1 MSGIG
6 GFGEYAYGGY
16 GDMQECLTLEDVDM
30 RLEGILNYFDNNTT
44 KLLIYIGRYMD
55 QRPYFGANASQNK
68 QGDFQFW
75 RGGFGHNFLTS
86 VQSGDL
92 DAEAKD
98 KTEEQKKREL
108 DRAEHQLAE
117 MQNIRRRAS
126 IIGLQKK
133 LVAEG
138 GRRLS
143 NVEKTKLVV
152 DEAIKLAAQEEK
164 EEANMGLSELFTEEL
179 PEEEKSWKYLP
190 YNPIPNDEVDE
201 ALAEQLNIWEI
212 DVNIKRLKGKNKKKQ
227 SKKGRKNKII
237 YKVGK
242 KKYIVR
248 FIHGVLLC
256 KQLNPS
262 KDAASSTKG
271 FQELIPLLRKVAG
284 MPEKSGDDEKKKVT
298 QKAKARGIKIH
309 GGS

>member
-6 GFGEYAYGGY
+6 GFGDYAYGGY

-30 RLEGILNYFDNNTT
+30 RLEAILNYFDNNTT

-75 RGGFGHNFLTS
+75 RGGFGQNFLTS
-86 VQSGDL
+86 VQAGAL
-92 DAEAKD
+92 DTEGKEKSEAE
-98 KTEEQKKREL
+98 KKREKE
-108 DRAEHQLAE
+108 RAEQQLAE

-133 LVAEG
+133 LVG
-138 GRRLS
+138 DSGRRLS
-143 NVEKTKLVV
+143 NVEKTALVV
-152 DEAIKLAAQEEK
+152 KEAIKLAAQEED
-164 EEANMGLSELFTEEL
+164 EEASIGLDELFNEEL
-179 PEEEKSWKYLP
+179 PEEEKNWKYLP

-212 DVNIKRLKGKNKKKQ
+212 DVNIKRLKGRNKKKQ
-227 SKKGRKNKII
+227 AKSKKKNKII

-242 KKYIVR
+242 SKYIVR

-256 KQLNPS
+256 KQLNAP
-262 KDAASSTKG
+262 KDAATKG

-284 MPEKSGDDEKKKVT
+284 MPAKEADDEKKKVT
-298 QKAKARGIKIH
+298 EKAKKKGIKIH
-309 GGS
+309 GKS